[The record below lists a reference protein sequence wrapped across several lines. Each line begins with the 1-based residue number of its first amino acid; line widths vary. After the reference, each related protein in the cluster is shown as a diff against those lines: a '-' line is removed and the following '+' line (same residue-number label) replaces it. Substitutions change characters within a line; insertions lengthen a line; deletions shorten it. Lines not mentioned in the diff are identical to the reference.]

1 MKRQENYLEV
11 SEPAL
16 PVVYDHLL
24 AWKNYLKQ
32 LRSDLEHRVYRDD
45 SKIIPVPLSDI
56 DAGLVDGLIRN
67 YRTSLKGHNPVLL
80 INSIAA
86 MQNEILDRGEA
97 NSRATG
103 VEGRTF
109 PTDFE
114 NVVAESALGGKV
126 QKNRQGAYISTF
138 QSGIGPN
145 VVKVIEKAVFS
156 PGQSDR
162 ETDTDFFDDGIEIN
176 SEGIRFYNPSMGVDG
191 ELVPWQNTGSLSFVV
206 DAPEILRIINSP
218 RRVLFGKP
226 KPIAPVG
233 VLRIYER
240 STATDTE
247 SPSKV
252 RVLLENPQQWE
263 ELLNTLRTKLGQ
275 NNGTKVEFKRPLSWR
290 DFVRAGL
297 WNKEYNVD
305 VFVHM
310 DRMLSKI
317 YGSYLEDFSEYER
330 EIQRRVSR

>member
-1 MKRQENYLEV
+1 MKYQERNYEIV
-11 SEPAL
+11 EPVV

-24 AWKNYLKQ
+24 AWKNHLVKLKKDIDNGVKREDAQ
-32 LRSDLEHRVYRDD
+32 V
-45 SKIIPVPLSDI
+45 IMGPLSDV
-56 DAGLVDGLIRN
+56 DAGMVDGLIRN
-67 YRTSLKGHNPVLL
+67 YRAALRTGNPVLL
-80 INSIAA
+80 INSLTA

-103 VEGRTF
+103 VEGRAF

-114 NVVAESALGGKV
+114 NAVGESDLGGKV
-126 QKNRQGAYISTF
+126 QRNRQGAYISTF

-162 ETDTDFFDDGIEIN
+162 ETDTNFFDDGIEIN

-191 ELVPWQNTGSLSFVV
+191 ELVPWQNSGSLSFVV
-206 DAPEILRIINSP
+206 DAPEILRIVNSP

-226 KPIAPVG
+226 KPYAPVG

-263 ELLNTLRTKLGQ
+263 ELLNALRTKLGQ

-290 DFVRAGL
+290 YFVRAGL
-297 WNKEYNVD
+297 WAKENNVATM
-305 VFVHM
+305 VLI
-310 DRMLSKI
+310 DRMLNKI
-317 YGSYLEDFSEYER
+317 YGGYLEDFREYER
-330 EIQRRVSR
+330 EIQRRESR